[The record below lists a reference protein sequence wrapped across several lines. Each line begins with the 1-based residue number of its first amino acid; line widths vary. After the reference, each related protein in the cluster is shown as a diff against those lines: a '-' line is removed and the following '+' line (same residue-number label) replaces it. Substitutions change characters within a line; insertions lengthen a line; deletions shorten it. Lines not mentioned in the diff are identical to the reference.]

1 MNNTIAI
8 IQARMGSDRL
18 PGKVLLKAYN
28 IPLLQIMVERVS
40 NAKEI
45 DKIVIATSVEK
56 QDKEIVNFCKK
67 RNIEYFCGSEK
78 DVLGRY
84 KKAAD
89 KFHANTVVRL
99 TGDNPITDPV
109 IIDKVVKKFHSDD
122 FDFVSN
128 FYPYPRTFP
137 EGFSVE
143 VFKKKILDE
152 GYEKTQKPSD
162 REHVTFFMWMQPEKY
177 KIFRVDNK
185 ENVSKYRLTLDYQ
198 EDYQVIKEIIESM
211 YPKNPLFS
219 MSEVI
224 SWLEKNPK
232 IKKINEAVQPNQGW
246 KKSLEE
252 DQSKG
257 FKAYNFKEYV
267 K

>member
-1 MNNTIAI
+1 
-8 IQARMGSDRL
+8 
-18 PGKVLLKAYN
+18 
-28 IPLLQIMVERVS
+28 
-40 NAKEI
+40 
-45 DKIVIATSVEK
+45 
-56 QDKEIVNFCKK
+56 
-67 RNIEYFCGSEK
+67 
-78 DVLGRY
+78 
-84 KKAAD
+84 
-89 KFHANTVVRL
+89 
-99 TGDNPITDPV
+99 
-109 IIDKVVKKFHSDD
+109 
-122 FDFVSN
+122 
-128 FYPYPRTFP
+128 
-137 EGFSVE
+137 
-143 VFKKKILDE
+143 
-152 GYEKTQKPSD
+152 
-162 REHVTFFMWMQPEKY
+162 MWMQPEKY